1 MHAPCT
7 NLFQTYPVTKPFP
20 KKSGSFMLAFGILGV
35 AGFMAIN
42 VFLVGYDVVSI
53 TSTDFNS
60 ISGRRHSWYSDDANF
75 GCESHQFQ
83 LGDSFRTNISAFS
96 YSIFDV
102 QPSTSGAGFYSR
114 NDLSSCDVVQY
125 EIVVMPGDRLI
136 TTSATIQCPPP
147 LNFQAVTSWSYSNHA
162 MIGAPSA
169 TTFPQNSLARSIV
182 DGMNNISDE
191 AYQDIYNKL
200 YTTNFTN
207 GKTGVLQEVYKVIA
221 DGQPSCQTS
230 APFSCVIPPFSWYN
244 AIGNTDLNI
253 LPAPSSI
260 EANEGNLYNVINVFF
275 DAVRLDLG
283 HWTGK
288 NVFTNATAFN
298 QSILDTGPHTVNT
311 AFRELATTKGMAYVN
326 YTTPPPAT
334 ARTSPA
340 VIQIPYTCNVMQRK
354 PLASF
359 VVSVV
364 SATLSMFLG
373 AWGTLVAIFASIVR
387 RRPGGTSPVAFV
399 PFAEVILIMSLGNT
413 CAPAGSLV
421 DSRHSSSTP
430 SMYRAG
436 MEGKAD
442 TYV

>member
-1 MHAPCT
+1 MMQ
-7 NLFQTYPVTKPFP
+7 LSLTYPVTKPFP
-20 KKSGSFMLAFGILGV
+20 KKLGYFMLAFGILGM

-42 VFLVGYDVVSI
+42 VFLVGIPGYDVVSI

-60 ISGRRHSWYSDDANF
+60 TLGRSLRHSWYSDDTNF
-75 GCESHQFQ
+75 GCEAHQFQ

-102 QPSTSGAGFYSR
+102 QPSTSGASAMQGGFFYSS

-125 EIVVMPGDRLI
+125 EIVVLPGERLI
-136 TTSATIQCPPP
+136 TTSASIQCPPP

-162 MIGAPSA
+162 MIGALSA
-169 TTFPQNSLARSIV
+169 TTFPENSLARSMV
-182 DGMNNISDE
+182 DGMNNISGE

-200 YTTNFTN
+200 YTANFTN
-207 GKTGVLQEVYKVIA
+207 GETGVLQEVYKVAA
-221 DGQPSCQTS
+221 DGQPSCQKS

-253 LPAPSSI
+253 LPGPSSI

-283 HWTGK
+283 HWTGD
-288 NVFTNATAFN
+288 NVFTNTTAFN
-298 QSILDTGPHTVNT
+298 QSILDTGPLYVNT
-311 AFRELATTKGMAYVN
+311 AFRALATTKGMAYVN

-340 VIQIPYTCNVMQRK
+340 VIQIPYTCNVMRRK
-354 PLASF
+354 PLGSF
-359 VVSVV
+359 IVSVI

-373 AWGTLVAIFASIVR
+373 AWGTLVAILATIVR
-387 RRPGGTSPVAFV
+387 RKPGAMLPVWQENC
-399 PFAEVILIMSLGNT
+399 PLGANANA
-413 CAPAGSLV
+413 APK
-421 DSRHSSSTP
+421 R
-430 SMYRAG
+430 YR
-436 MEGKAD
+436 EHLNI
-442 TYV
+442 